1 MGNPCS
7 FHIFPLDFIS
17 EVWYGL
23 IMFVLLSP
31 GGRRSQPFQSLQCP
45 QSVPD
50 FLCVD
55 HVFPRKCME
64 NDCWSNKQ
72 KNKSAGMSKNWS
84 DGEWLVAA
92 FCVPTKKVRR
102 FGTQLLRFT
111 VIYCSYGSRRSFRY
125 RSKPSGG
132 WHHWSHESLWHLGRS
147 AREITAKGNFG
158 MLVSGFYAFGVNP
171 TMILMTGW
179 WFGTWIWIIC
189 PFHIWIYIYIYG
201 IILPID

>member
-1 MGNPCS
+1 MSSKC
-7 FHIFPLDFIS
+7 
-17 EVWYGL
+17 
-23 IMFVLLSP
+23 P
-31 GGRRSQPFQSLQCP
+31 GFFMRRSCFP
-45 QSVPD
+45 QEMHGKW
-50 FLCVD
+50 LLI
-55 HVFPRKCME
+55 
-64 NDCWSNKQ
+64 KQ

-84 DGEWLVAA
+84 DGEWSVAA

-158 MLVSGFYAFGVNP
+158 MLVSGSMPLVSTPPWYWWLVGGLEHEFGLFVHF
-171 TMILMTGW
+171 IYG
-179 WFGTWIWIIC
+179 
-189 PFHIWIYIYIYG
+189 YIYMG
-201 IILPID
+201 

>member
-1 MGNPCS
+1 
-7 FHIFPLDFIS
+7 
-17 EVWYGL
+17 
-23 IMFVLLSP
+23 MFVLLSP

-45 QSVPD
+45 RSVPD
-50 FLCVD
+50 FFCVD
-55 HVFPRKCME
+55 YVFPRKCME

-72 KNKSAGMSKNWS
+72 KANLLGCWKTEVMVN
-84 DGEWLVAA
+84 DLFV
-92 FCVPTKKVRR
+92 FRQIKVRR

-179 WFGTWIWIIC
+179 WFGTWIWIIF
-189 PFHIWIYIYIYG
+189 PFHIWISIYIYMG
-201 IILPID
+201 